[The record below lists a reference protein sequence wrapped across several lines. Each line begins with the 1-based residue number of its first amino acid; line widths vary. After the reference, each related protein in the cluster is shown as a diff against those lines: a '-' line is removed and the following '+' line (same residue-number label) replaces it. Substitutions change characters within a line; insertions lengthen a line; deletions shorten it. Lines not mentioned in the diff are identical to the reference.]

1 MSLGLV
7 KLCLNWGL
15 CTRDRGQGTEGK
27 GQGTGVKELA
37 NWEIN
42 KFGNISFGKD
52 LHINN
57 LSVLCGGLFS
67 VSFAVDYSLRP
78 LRLIILCGL
87 CGKSFSAVSAVIQS
101 LRLNTKKKPHR
112 YDEALWYWATTYSPT

>member
-27 GQGTGVKELA
+27 GQGTGGKELA
-37 NWEIN
+37 NWEIK
-42 KFGNISFGKD
+42 KFGNISLGKD

-57 LSVLCGGLFS
+57 LSVLCGYSFS
-67 VSFAVDYSLRP
+67 ASFAVNHSLR
-78 LRLIILCGL
+78 
-87 CGKSFSAVSAVIQS
+87 S
-101 LRLNTKKKPHR
+101 LR
-112 YDEALWYWATTYSPT
+112 